1 LFAENVSLRSDVTK
15 LNHWTDMVHFCR
27 TDQWASSNALQ

>member
-1 LFAENVSLRSDVTK
+1 MTWFSY
-15 LNHWTDMVHFCR
+15 WR

>member
-1 LFAENVSLRSDVTK
+1 VRTERRN
-15 LNHWTDMVHFCR
+15 WTEPTWFSFYW